1 MCQAPPSLYKLGQGS
16 SMNRYLLQS
25 IRKIVQDNLTL
36 AWGRKCKNFV
46 AIKAIQ
52 LYHLFLHVSQY
63 LIMEMGKGMFISRI
77 EFVIITTNIH
87 NQVYKKNQQGHLNL
101 IVASSNTM

>member
-16 SMNRYLLQS
+16 SMYRFLLQS
-25 IRKIVQDNLTL
+25 IRKIVQYNLTL

-46 AIKAIQ
+46 EAIQ
-52 LYHLFLHVSQY
+52 LYHPFLHVSQY
-63 LIMEMGKGMFISRI
+63 LIMEMGKGMFIFEI
-77 EFVIITTNIH
+77 ELVITTTKIH

-101 IVASSNTM
+101 NVASSNMM